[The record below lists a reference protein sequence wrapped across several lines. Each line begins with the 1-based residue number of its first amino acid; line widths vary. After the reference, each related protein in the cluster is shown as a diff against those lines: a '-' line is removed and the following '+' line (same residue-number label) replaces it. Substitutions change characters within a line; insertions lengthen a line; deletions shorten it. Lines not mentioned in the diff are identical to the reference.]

1 VAGGIA
7 TPRTAIGGLLAA
19 ELCSSVGSQL
29 TRLAL
34 PWFVLVETGSAAR
47 MAFVFAAQL
56 LPVALLGLPSGAVV
70 ERLGARTVMVAG
82 DLARAPLVALVPL
95 LHSLELLT
103 FPLLLVLALA
113 LGVFSTPYYAA
124 QRLLLPEVLGE
135 DERAVTRTNSLLE
148 GTSELT
154 NLAGPALAGVLIALL
169 GAANV
174 LWLDAATFLVSAI
187 LLLAFVPRSAGL
199 PPSEQSRGA
208 LAGLRFLLGD
218 PLLRRLVF
226 STVAFGFAGPML
238 FAALPYLAFARYGED
253 PKIAGWLVASWGAGA
268 VAGSALTFRLVTR
281 FSPLRVAS
289 FGVIGFV
296 APLWLLTLDLPA
308 WAVGAV
314 LTVSGLAN
322 PLTNAVVGVLTV
334 RVPVALRAKAM
345 TSLVTMNRLIGPL
358 GYVTAGLL
366 LTNVGF
372 TAVFLLVAA
381 ADTVAGAI
389 FLSAATRNRA
399 GREAQPV
406 RDAAQPQPK
415 P

>member
-1 VAGGIA
+1 MAGGIA

-199 PPSEQSRGA
+199 PPSEKSRGV
-208 LAGLRFLLGD
+208 LAGIRFLLGD

-226 STVAFGFAGPML
+226 ATVAFGFAGPML
-238 FAALPYLAFARYGED
+238 FAALP
-253 PKIAGWLVASWGAGA
+253 
-268 VAGSALTFRLVTR
+268 
-281 FSPLRVAS
+281 
-289 FGVIGFV
+289 
-296 APLWLLTLDLPA
+296 
-308 WAVGAV
+308 
-314 LTVSGLAN
+314 
-322 PLTNAVVGVLTV
+322 
-334 RVPVALRAKAM
+334 
-345 TSLVTMNRLIGPL
+345 
-358 GYVTAGLL
+358 
-366 LTNVGF
+366 
-372 TAVFLLVAA
+372 
-381 ADTVAGAI
+381 
-389 FLSAATRNRA
+389 
-399 GREAQPV
+399 
-406 RDAAQPQPK
+406 
-415 P
+415 